1 MKKHVQILV
10 TIKIFLMD
18 EFSKIKFTLQQF
30 KK

>member
-10 TIKIFLMD
+10 TVKIFLMD
-18 EFSKIKFTLQQF
+18 EFYEIKFTLQQF